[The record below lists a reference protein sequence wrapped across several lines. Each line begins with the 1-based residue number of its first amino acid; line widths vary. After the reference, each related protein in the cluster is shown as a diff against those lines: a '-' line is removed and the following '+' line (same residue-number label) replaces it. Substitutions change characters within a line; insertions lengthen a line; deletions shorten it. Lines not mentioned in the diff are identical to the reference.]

1 LKTEVE
7 IENKRLALWVITENG
22 LKIAKRIISKLP
34 DARLHLSRT
43 LPSNSSGEA
52 YRFDRLGESV
62 AKVFNDYHGHIFIM
76 STGIV
81 VRIIAPHI
89 QKKTSD
95 PGVVVMDEKGINVI
109 SLLSGHLGG
118 ANRLAK
124 KIAGIIN
131 ANPVITTATDLNFV
145 PAIDLIAQKKGLF
158 IENPEAIKKVSMA
171 LLAKEKIG
179 IHDPLGLIKGDIPLK
194 SLYTSVNKKDFLA
207 YSKKRPSVFIDDIL
221 MELPSTV
228 LLLRPKTLTAGI
240 GCNRMTPVNE
250 IRALLFKVMEESG
263 LSPNSL
269 KQLGTI
275 DLKADEAGITTLA
288 EQLKLPVK
296 YYTKND
302 LTKVDNIKSPSL
314 MVEKHVGV
322 KSVCEAAA
330 ILAANKGKLIVPKQ
344 KTKNVTV
351 AIARE
356 SFTSLE

>member
-1 LKTEVE
+1 MKKAVE
-7 IENKRLALWVITENG
+7 IENKTIALWVITENG
-22 LKIAKRIISKLP
+22 LKIAKMILDKLP
-34 DARLHLSRT
+34 AARLHLSRT
-43 LPSNSSGEA
+43 LSSYSGEA

-62 AKVFNDYHGHIFIM
+62 ANVFSDYHGHIFIM

-118 ANRLAK
+118 ANRLTK
-124 KIAGIIN
+124 KIAGIIS
-131 ANPVITTATDLNFV
+131 ANPVITTATDLNLV
-145 PAIDLIAQKKGLF
+145 PAIDLIAQKRGLF
-158 IENPEAIKKVSMA
+158 IENPGAIKKVSMA
-171 LLAKEKIG
+171 LLAGEKIG
-179 IHDPLGLIKGDIPLK
+179 IHDPLGFIKGDIPRK
-194 SLYTSVNKKDFLA
+194 SLYASVDKKDFLE

-221 MELPSTV
+221 MDLPATF

-240 GCNRMTPVNE
+240 GCNRMTPVDE
-250 IRALLFKVMEESG
+250 IRGFLFKVLEESG
-263 LSPNSL
+263 LSLNSL
-269 KQLGTI
+269 KQIGTI
-275 DLKADEAGITTLA
+275 DLKADEAGITALA

-302 LTKVDNIKSPSL
+302 LAKVDKIKSPSL

-330 ILAANKGKLIVPKQ
+330 ILAANKGKLIVSKQ

-356 SFTSLE
+356 SFISLE